1 MPPRARTQL
10 VTHTPPLLASQRRA
24 MAAPSTHGGASTAA
38 VLHGVEDVRMESRPV
53 AAPAAGQALIRVH
66 SVGICGSDMHYWR
79 RASGQLQCQLPGAS
93 ADTAALRCVWRD
105 SRQSRDD

>member
-1 MPPRARTQL
+1 
-10 VTHTPPLLASQRRA
+10 

-38 VLHGVEDVRMESRPV
+38 VLHGVEDIRMEARPV

-79 RASGQLQCQLPGAS
+79 RALSRAVSAAAMLGAS
-93 ADTAALRCVWRD
+93 ADTSALRVA
-105 SRQSRDD
+105 